1 MSAFD
6 KFPLGKPAFVTHVLD
21 RAAHLRT
28 NDEKLFA
35 LEGQRDAR
43 AYVIYRDSLVVKQ
56 EADGP
61 RALLGVDEAREARR
75 QSRHDLLG
83 PARRRAGVR
92 HGHFGDSRGEA
103 DRRRDDVA
111 VTELRG
117 MAMQGVVP
125 PDQLSAIAMAK
136 SMVSWHQRHGFCA
149 NCGTRTAM
157 KEGGWK
163 RECPSCKAEH
173 FPRTDPVVIMLVTS
187 GDKCLLGRQKQF
199 LPGMWSCLAG
209 FVEAAET
216 IEDAVRREIFEE
228 SGIRCTDVNYYM
240 TQPWPYP
247 SSLMIG
253 CTARA
258 HQRGYRASTAPSSR
272 TRAGSTAPRSTLMH
286 QARSI
291 PTACLRPHPFAIA
304 HHLIG
309 RWVHGGNDARRIA
322 GTGPWTSRLTPDL
335 GSGEGGTGM
344 TDSRMN
350 FHDKAPKIPPRILCI
365 GMPVRDLTFRVR
377 GVPGRGSKEN
387 ATAFRRNLRRQ
398 RAQCRDRHRA
408 PRRPRLGLRPDG
420 RCQRNIEP
428 LHFRQARA

>member
-6 KFPLGKPAFVTHVLD
+6 SFPLGKPAFVTHVLD
-21 RAAHLRT
+21 RAAHLRS

-35 LEGQRDAR
+35 LESHRDAR
-43 AYVIYRDSLVVKQ
+43 AYVIYRDSLVAKQ
-56 EADGP
+56 EPGGP
-61 RALLGVDEAREARR
+61 RVLLRIDEALKFGANPGTIFLGLRDGAPVFGMGIAATAVEKLLTGQEA
-75 QSRHDLLG
+75 
-83 PARRRAGVR
+83 
-92 HGHFGDSRGEA
+92 
-103 DRRRDDVA
+103 A

-125 PDQLSAIAMAK
+125 PEQLSAIAMAK
-136 SMVSWHQRHGFCA
+136 SMVTWHQRHGFCA

-199 LPGMWSCLAG
+199 LPGMYSCLAG

-258 HQRGYRASTAPSSR
+258 TSEDIVVDRTELEDARWFDRAEA
-272 TRAGSTAPRSTLMH
+272 TLMIKRQH
-286 QARSI
+286 PDGLAG
-291 PTACLRPHPFAIA
+291 PHPFAIA
-304 HHLIG
+304 HHLLG
-309 RWVHGGNDARRIA
+309 RWVHGGSDAGA
-322 GTGPWTSRLTPDL
+322 
-335 GSGEGGTGM
+335 
-344 TDSRMN
+344 
-350 FHDKAPKIPPRILCI
+350 
-365 GMPVRDLTFRVR
+365 
-377 GVPGRGSKEN
+377 
-387 ATAFRRNLRRQ
+387 
-398 RAQCRDRHRA
+398 
-408 PRRPRLGLRPDG
+408 
-420 RCQRNIEP
+420 
-428 LHFRQARA
+428 